1 MVSTSMVYGC
11 IIDVFNSEDI
21 SVECVRTY
29 EGNQQITLYQGVLSL
44 ERMVYTA

>member
-11 IIDVFNSEDI
+11 TIDVFNTEDI

-29 EGNQQITLYQGVLSL
+29 AGKQQITLYQGVLSL
-44 ERMVYTA
+44 VSMVYTA